1 VIPRLLATVL
11 ALSLAAGDA
20 ARAADAY
27 VIGFFAYSQVSHG
40 SCGLIAWRSDLILH
54 NPGPVEARV
63 RQISVSNGVLPGLT
77 TELVIPARQT
87 ITGIHLLGTLP
98 GGRLP
103 FLWVARLDMPD
114 HILVQ
119 GRVEASP
126 TDCGGTSPPNP
137 PTYGAFS
144 LPVIRSLTPP
154 NTTKIHLGADLGF
167 VDSYVN
173 VGVYNAS
180 TEPANATVE
189 LRQACDD
196 SLVDR
201 RTVAI
206 PAQTIVQIGGLAG
219 PLTSCATGSP
229 PRTSDWVR
237 YVAVTVDRPS
247 LSYVVSK
254 MNELPFPPRIP
265 YASPIPE

>member
-1 VIPRLLATVL
+1 VIPRLIAT
-11 ALSLAAGDA
+11 ALGLLLVAGDPA
-20 ARAADAY
+20 AAAEAY

-63 RQISVSNGVLPGLT
+63 RQISVSNGVLPGGA
-77 TELVIPARQT
+77 TELVVPPRRT
-87 ITGIHLLGTLP
+87 LTGKHLLGSLP

-103 FLWVARLDMPD
+103 FLWVARLEMPD
-114 HILVQ
+114 HILAQ

-180 TEPANATVE
+180 TEPASAAIE

-196 SLVDR
+196 SVIAR
-201 RTVAI
+201 RTATI
-206 PAQTIVQIGGLAG
+206 PGETIVQIGGLAG
-219 PLTSCATGSP
+219 PLAGCATGSP

-254 MNELPFPPRIP
+254 MNDLPFPPRIP